1 MKRHI
6 FLLFTLVFAI
16 CAMDLSHAQSND
28 WRTYL
33 ERLAEE
39 EMNAEMIENLYE
51 ELLSI
56 ENNPMNLNTVTREQL
71 EGFPLLNNEQVEGII
86 RFLQKYK
93 PLATVYELRNI
104 PQLDYETVERVL
116 PFFCVES
123 IDKKEQ
129 YPSIAEMLRH
139 GKRDIQFRLD
149 KTLTQRSGYRNYS
162 DSILARYPNRKY
174 LGEDFYSSLRY
185 SFRFKDKLQFGFTA
199 EKDAGEPFFI
209 KKYPKGFDHYGFHF
223 VADNIGK
230 IKRVVVG
237 DYRLS
242 FGQGLVLNN
251 DFVVNKAWA
260 IDNIARRT
268 MLPKRHFSTAESGF
282 FRGAS
287 MVYQFNRVDV
297 TAFYSYRKIDANLS
311 KEDEI
316 TSFKTDGLH
325 RTLSERLK
333 KRNATE
339 QVLGGNVNYRDSR
352 FQLGV
357 SSLYYFFD
365 KPIYPAVRDY
375 NIYHFRGSRNFNVGI
390 DYYYRFTNLLFAGEM
405 ARAQNGSLATLHAVH
420 FYPSS
425 SLSVS
430 ALHRYLPVSYQAL
443 YARAF
448 SESSGVRN
456 EHGVFLGATYKPF
469 YSLSLTAFID
479 YAYFPWLKYNVS
491 LPSHSTDI
499 YLLSSY
505 AFSRFNSIEA
515 RIKYKQKMKNMRFE
529 TDRSFRVLPYD
540 TYKFRLRY
548 SHQLPTGW
556 MFRSNADMVLYKEK
570 WGDTQRG
577 YMLSQNVGYRGQ
589 KPFSADF
596 FISYFNADTNHTRLY
611 SYERNLLNTFYMPS
625 FYGKGCRLVLSAKY
639 IVKTYLSFSVK
650 IGHTRYFNRSVIGSG
665 TERIDGKR
673 RTDVFTYLRWQF

>member
-1 MKRHI
+1 MNGR
-6 FLLFTLVFAI
+6 LSCVFTLFFALFV
-16 CAMDLSHAQSND
+16 ATSSHAQVND
-28 WRTYL
+28 WRNYL
-33 ERLAEE
+33 ERMAEE

-51 ELLSI
+51 ELLSL
-56 ENNPMNLNTVTREQL
+56 EKNPINLNTVTREQL
-71 EGFPLLNNEQVEGII
+71 ESFPLLNNEQIEGMI
-86 RFLQKYK
+86 RFLQKYR

-104 PQLDYETVERVL
+104 PQLDYETVERII
-116 PFFCVES
+116 PFFCVEKG
-123 IDKKEQ
+123 DKKEP
-129 YPSIAEMLRH
+129 YPSFSEMYRN
-139 GKRDIQFRLD
+139 GKRDMQLRFD
-149 KTLTQRSGYRNYS
+149 KTLTKRSGYRDYS
-162 DSILARYPNRKY
+162 DSILQKYPNRKY
-174 LGEDFYSSLRY
+174 VGEDFYSSLRY
-185 SFRFKDKLQFGFTA
+185 SFRFKDKLQFGLTA
-199 EKDAGEPFFI
+199 EKDAGEPLYT
-209 KKYPKGFDHYGFHF
+209 KGYPKGFDHYGFYCM
-223 VADNIGK
+223 ANNIGN

-251 DFVVNKAWA
+251 DFIVNKAWA

-287 MVYQFNRVDV
+287 MVYQLNRVDV

-325 RTLSERLK
+325 RTLSERSK

-339 QVLGGNVNYRDSR
+339 QVLGGNINYRNNR

-357 SSLYYFFD
+357 SSLYSFFN
-365 KPIYPAVRDY
+365 KPIYPTVRDY
-375 NIYHFRGSRNFNVGI
+375 NIYHFRGSHNFNIGI
-390 DYYYRFTNLLFAGEM
+390 DYSYRLPNLLFAGET
-405 ARAQNGSLATLHAVH
+405 ARSQNGAVATLHAVH

-430 ALHRYLPVSYQAL
+430 ALHRYFPVSYHAL

-448 SESSGVRN
+448 SEGSDVRN
-456 EHGVFLGATYKPF
+456 EQGVFLGATYKPF
-469 YSLSLTAFID
+469 YSFSLTAFID

-491 LPSHSTDI
+491 LPSHSADI

-515 RIKYKQKMKNMRFE
+515 RIKYKQKMKNKRFE

-548 SHQLPTGW
+548 SHELSTGW
-556 MFRSNADMVLYKEK
+556 LLRTNVDFVSYKE
-570 WGDTQRG
+570 DMSSAQRG
-577 YMLSQNVGYRGQ
+577 YMFSQNIGYRGQ
-589 KPFSADF
+589 KPLSADF
-596 FISYFNADTNHTRLY
+596 FMAYFNADTNNARLY

-625 FYGKGCRLVLSAKY
+625 FYGKGCRLVLSTKY
-639 IVKTYLSFSVK
+639 IVKTNLSFSVK
-650 IGHTRYFNRSVIGSG
+650 MGHTRYFNRHQIGSG
-665 TERIDGKR
+665 TERIDGNR
-673 RTDVFTYLRWQF
+673 RTDLFTYLRWSF